1 VESASDR
8 RDGQENLAGQG
19 EQMSMLGA
27 GEDMLMD
34 SEAGVG
40 GAGGNEETQTKA
52 DENEL

>member
-1 VESASDR
+1 
-8 RDGQENLAGQG
+8 
-19 EQMSMLGA
+19 MSIIGA
-27 GEDMLMD
+27 GEDLLMD